1 MTQFI
6 TGLRLELLVLMHS
19 QIFWGWEGSLFL
31 QVDSLYPV
39 VTVHIYF
46 SLLDK
51 RFELQWEKLLVS
63 EFAESDKEILANHK
77 PCYDS
82 S

>member
-6 TGLRLELLVLMHS
+6 TGLRLELLKLMHS
-19 QIFWGWEGSLFL
+19 QILWGWEGSLFL

-39 VTVHIYF
+39 VIVDIYF
-46 SLLDK
+46 SLSDK

-63 EFAESDKEILANHK
+63 EFAESDKR
-77 PCYDS
+77 DS
-82 S
+82 CQTQPLL

>member
-1 MTQFI
+1 M
-6 TGLRLELLVLMHS
+6 
-19 QIFWGWEGSLFL
+19 FL

-39 VTVHIYF
+39 VTVDIHF

-63 EFAESDKEILANHK
+63 EFAESDKGILAKDK

>member
-1 MTQFI
+1 
-6 TGLRLELLVLMHS
+6 MHS

-39 VTVHIYF
+39 VIVDTSF
-46 SLLDK
+46 SPLDK
-51 RFELQWEKLLVS
+51 RFELQWVKLLVS
-63 EFAESDKEILANHK
+63 EFAEPDKEALAKHSL
-77 PCYDS
+77 CDDS